1 MADRLIVMNGGH
13 IEQEGEPVSIYY
25 EPATPFV
32 ADFIGS
38 SNIVHGRLID
48 ETVGPGLVAVR
59 LDNDGVIAC
68 DAKDLGSDR
77 LAVAIKSV
85 HLKLTHIAPPEAVNA
100 WEVRVTRRSFSGD
113 FVEYRLDWK
122 GQPLLCRGLPDEL
135 VEEGETIVCSVA
147 PEHAVLMQ
155 SSGTLP

>member
-1 MADRLIVMNGGH
+1 MRIRTSHNSF
-13 IEQEGEPVSIYY
+13 Q
-25 EPATPFV
+25 
-32 ADFIGS
+32 S
-38 SNIVHGRLID
+38 SNALSGVGGGAIIGGIIV
-48 ETVGPGLVAVR
+48 
-59 LDNDGVIAC
+59 C
-68 DAKDLGSDR
+68 DAKDVESNR

-85 HLKLTHIAPPEAVNA
+85 HLKLTHCAPPEAVNA